1 MVALP
6 VGLASLFILT
16 LLALQPAE
24 QARREPIAA
33 TGSGSAAVAA
43 PPASAARNPTTTKEQ
58 EPTPEPNL
66 AELEAKAP
74 ASLSVA
80 ELLVLNEARAARKR
94 QQAHSLSA
102 KLQKDSELA
111 KDSAVQAELLR
122 LAGDPDTAATALATM
137 AHARSAIGADLL
149 YEVWT
154 SRSLPPATA
163 ELARSLLYSRDV
175 RPHASAALAVALELR
190 SAESCEAVQAALP
203 KAASEGDRR
212 SLAALAKLNARRG
225 CGENEAH
232 DCYACL
238 RSQMKPVVTA
248 IAKVKGRRPP
258 RYPAT
263 PKP

>member
-6 VGLASLFILT
+6 VALASLFILT

-24 QARREPIAA
+24 QPHREAIAA
-33 TGSGSAAVAA
+33 TGSSSAAPAE
-43 PPASAARNPTTTKEQ
+43 PPAPAASEPKKEP
-58 EPTPEPNL
+58 EPTL

-74 ASLSVA
+74 ASLSVD

-122 LAGDPDTAATALATM
+122 LAADPDTAAAALATM
-137 AHARSAIGADLL
+137 AQARSAIGADLL

-154 SRSLPPATA
+154 SRSLPSATA

-190 SAESCEAVQAALP
+190 GAESCEAVQAALP
-203 KAASEGDRR
+203 RAASEGDRR

-225 CGENEAH
+225 CGENEAQ